1 MNIGEL
7 FRTKRWKTFM
17 GYIYGWGAA
26 IVMIG
31 ALFKLQHWNYSGL
44 FLTIGLVTEAFIFFL
59 SAFEPTLE
67 VPEWSKV
74 HPELRDDYEI
84 IDFDEIK
91 PKTNKGISELF
102 SSTELTPELLDQVG
116 RGLNELSLTAKGMK
130 DISSATFATEM
141 YVKNLGSA
149 SEAMGAF
156 SEINN
161 RANESINSSVE
172 VLVDSYS
179 TAQQLTQSGKSAM
192 EKMHKSGEEFTAK
205 LSETSKQLAKTYD
218 VSSVSLSNDIKNIGE
233 SSKKYTSS
241 LGKLNGNIDILNTSF
256 ESQLKGTEE
265 QFKASQKFSTDLTNM
280 NEVLNSSVDEL
291 KKYKENAE
299 QLNKHL
305 EALNTIYGNMLGA
318 MSYRK

>member
-161 RANESINSSVE
+161 RANEFLFNN
-172 VLVDSYS
+172 S
-179 TAQQLTQSGKSAM
+179 TA
-192 EKMHKSGEEFTAK
+192 
-205 LSETSKQLAKTYD
+205 TYT
-218 VSSVSLSNDIKNIGE
+218 IG
-233 SSKKYTSS
+233 
-241 LGKLNGNIDILNTSF
+241 
-256 ESQLKGTEE
+256 
-265 QFKASQKFSTDLTNM
+265 
-280 NEVLNSSVDEL
+280 
-291 KKYKENAE
+291 
-299 QLNKHL
+299 
-305 EALNTIYGNMLGA
+305 
-318 MSYRK
+318 